1 MRGDAKGTS
10 ERLEAI
16 RIRLLGGFE
25 VTVGARTIEE
35 GAWRLRKA
43 ANLVKLLALAAG
55 NRLHREQVMYTL
67 WPELEIR
74 AASNN
79 LRQTVHT
86 ARRTFDLSMGSR
98 YLASRDESLVM
109 CPESS
114 LWVDVDA
121 FEEAARTARR
131 SREPALYRA
140 ALDLYTGELLP
151 TDRYEEW
158 AEEPRRRLQETYLS
172 LLLGLAHLHEELADY
187 DSAIEALRRVVS
199 EEPTREEAHVG
210 LMRLYALAGNSGE
223 ALAQYGR
230 LEETLSRAL
239 GTEPAA
245 SSRALREEITA
256 GRFPPTEGQF
266 LNSSSEG
273 PPDAGKHNLPAP
285 RASRCK

>member
-1 MRGDAKGTS
+1 VENRRPKTQSLSDKKETS
-10 ERLEAI
+10 GGPEAV
-16 RIRLLGGFE
+16 RIRLLGSFK

-55 NRLHREQVMYTL
+55 NRLHREQVMDTL
-67 WPELEIR
+67 WPELGIS

-86 ARRTFDLSMGSR
+86 ARRTLDLTMGSH
-98 YLASRDESLVM
+98 YLASRDESLVL

-131 SREPALYRA
+131 SHEPALYRA

-158 AEEPRRRLQETYLS
+158 AEEPRRRLQETHLS
-172 LLLGLAHLHEELADY
+172 LLLRLAHLHEELADY

-199 EEPTREEAHVG
+199 EEPTREEAHAG
-210 LMRLYALAGNSGE
+210 LMSLYALAGKDGE

-245 SSRALREEITA
+245 SSRALREEIAA
-256 GRFPPTEGQF
+256 GRFPPTEGRH
-266 LNSSSEG
+266 
-273 PPDAGKHNLPAP
+273 PP
-285 RASRCK
+285 

>member
-1 MRGDAKGTS
+1 MTDRRPKTKMRGDAKGTS

-55 NRLHREQVMYTL
+55 NRLHREQVIHTL

-98 YLASRDESLVM
+98 YLASRDESLVL
-109 CPESS
+109 CLESS

-172 LLLGLAHLHEELADY
+172 LLLGLAHLHE
-187 DSAIEALRRVVS
+187 
-199 EEPTREEAHVG
+199 
-210 LMRLYALAGNSGE
+210 
-223 ALAQYGR
+223 
-230 LEETLSRAL
+230 
-239 GTEPAA
+239 
-245 SSRALREEITA
+245 
-256 GRFPPTEGQF
+256 
-266 LNSSSEG
+266 
-273 PPDAGKHNLPAP
+273 
-285 RASRCK
+285 